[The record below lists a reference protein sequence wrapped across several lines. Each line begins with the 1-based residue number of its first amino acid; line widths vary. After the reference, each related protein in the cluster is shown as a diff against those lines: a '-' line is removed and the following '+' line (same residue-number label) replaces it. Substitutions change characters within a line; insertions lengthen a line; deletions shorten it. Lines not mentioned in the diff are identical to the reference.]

1 VAFFLDMVALAGGL
15 LLGGLGGY
23 ALGTRWRDD
32 HRILWPV
39 AITAFLAASIL
50 NFVGRVMGLE
60 WLSIGSIGLMAGV
73 TSGIKYGG
81 FPDVRVWEK
90 RPPRPRD
97 ESADGDKSTSED
109 AEAALSVDN
118 GDAPSVE
125 AEGASSEPAQ
135 DDCPEVATEQPV
147 VQVEE

>member
-1 VAFFLDMVALAGGL
+1 VAFFIDMVALAGGL
-15 LLGGLGGY
+15 LFGGLGGY

-32 HRILWPV
+32 HRILWPI
-39 AITAFLAASIL
+39 AITAFLAASVL
-50 NFVGRVMGLE
+50 NFVGRVMVLE

-97 ESADGDKSTSED
+97 ETSED
-109 AEAALSVDN
+109 GKQSAEDPEAAPSARAEADDPEV
-118 GDAPSVE
+118 APSEQTE
-125 AEGASSEPAQ
+125 A
-135 DDCPEVATEQPV
+135 DDPEVATEQPV
-147 VQVEE
+147 VQAGE